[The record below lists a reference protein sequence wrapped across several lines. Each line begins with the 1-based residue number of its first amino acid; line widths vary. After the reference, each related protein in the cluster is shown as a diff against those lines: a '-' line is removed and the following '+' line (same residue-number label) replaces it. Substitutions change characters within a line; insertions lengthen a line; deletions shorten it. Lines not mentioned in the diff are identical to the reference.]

1 MLFWVTDFP
10 TLDASH
16 STILPPFLALHWHNY
31 DENPV
36 LHMEKSE
43 IKKKVGKNLTF

>member
-1 MLFWVTDFP
+1 MLFRVTDFP

-16 STILPPFLALHWHNY
+16 STILPPFLALHNY

-43 IKKKVGKNLTF
+43 IKKKVRKNLTF